1 MPMRFENPTSILL
14 HFSMTDKSNR
24 SPFSNPE
31 QKEHYYIT
39 RKALVDLHLSTG
51 CFPELSSDPQSAI
64 EQAEQQTKSIN
75 RRLKQKHG
83 NKAKLLLP
91 AQFQGMKLL
100 HAAAHLVIS
109 RLVRVR
115 NPGFLSQIENSAQ
128 KELEGNV
135 LEEYL
140 EKFISQFP
148 PPCVFTGK
156 QTHREYLASALNRQT
171 ALEESLLVWLQNQ
184 NPALDQ
190 FSFLLTDEGLREKTS
205 YQAVVRSLLESL
217 KALGPVGPDNIDPAE
232 LLTRPIRHAPNSVL
246 EQLRYIRM
254 HWGALLEGT
263 PLPGMLDDSID
274 LIQEEDTWLFF
285 EKTGRENHAKHSG
298 FIEKQAQA
306 PSFGDLE
313 NEPQNYSADSSWMPE
328 VVMLAKSTFV
338 WLDQLNRCYP
348 HPVNRLQDIPD
359 RELDILAE
367 RGFNALWLI
376 GLWER
381 SPASQKIKQLQGNP
395 EAKSS
400 AYALDSYTIAEEL
413 GGHEGYLNL
422 RHRAL
427 QRGIKLASD
436 MVPNHTGLDSTLVKD
451 KPEWFT
457 SVHEPPYPSYTY
469 NGPNLSND
477 PRFGIFIEDGYWNRS
492 DAAVT
497 FKRVDYQSGDTR
509 YIYHGN
515 DGTAMPWNDTAQLN
529 FLNAEVREA
538 VIQQILHV
546 ARMFP
551 VIRFDAAMVLVKKH
565 IQRLWYPLPGHTAGI
580 PSRSAFA
587 MSMEDFDKFIPEEF
601 WREVVDRIHSEA
613 PDTLLLAEA
622 FWMLEGYFVRTLGM
636 HRVYNSAFMHM
647 LKKEDNAAYR
657 YLIKNTL
664 EFDSG
669 ILKRYVNFMN
679 NPDEDT
685 AVEQFGNGDK
695 YFGVC
700 TMLATMPGLPMFGHG
715 QIEGFSEKYGM
726 EYARA
731 YLDEQPDHELI
742 KRHER
747 EIFPLLK
754 KRSLFAGVENFFL
767 YDVYTPEGKVN
778 ENVFCYTN
786 RRGDERTLVA
796 YNNAGEQTAGYVRT
810 SVGFKTAK
818 GIEQRSLC
826 DGLGL
831 GHDGNTY
838 VIFLDHVSNVEF
850 IREVSELREK
860 GMHLVL
866 GGYRYNVLLD
876 FREVRPTKLMPYD
889 RLCRHLDGSGRPCID
904 TAALEISLEPL
915 HEKLSLFCSQA
926 GLDQLF
932 DETIAKTE
940 QRKRFCK
947 TLTDFFDIFADEYG
961 VLTQQPLSLPEG
973 IVAKACEYFDRA
985 RKLAAMLQKPGVVQ
999 ELQKNLG
1006 IGDRQ
1011 KSVFSHIVLIYIILE
1026 ALEKILLTSNMLREG
1041 VVDDLLL
1048 AKPLTRVI
1056 QKNTRLKNTP
1066 AGHLVDFFY
1075 CLLKVKMP
1083 VASVKNPEKYLAESL
1098 GMLLEENSNKHA
1110 ETFLSIRKK
1119 HGKRWFS
1126 ASRFTLL
1133 ASWLVAATLL
1143 HSKPERKQNTVGKKE
1158 LTIWREALETIGDDA
1173 YISGYEVGAFLKTL
1187 PLTSHS

>member
-1 MPMRFENPTSILL
+1 
-14 HFSMTDKSNR
+14 MTDQTNHS
-24 SPFSNPE
+24 SASHPLE
-31 QKEHYYIT
+31 KEHFYIT
-39 RKALVDLHLSTG
+39 REALVDLDLFTG
-51 CFPELSSDPQSAI
+51 WIPALSSDHQSAI
-64 EQAEQQTKSIN
+64 EQAELQTNSIS

-83 NKAKLLLP
+83 DKAKSLLP

-100 HAAAHLVIS
+100 HAAAHLVIN
-109 RLVRVR
+109 RLVIEQ
-115 NPGFLSQIENSAQ
+115 NPGFLDQIENSAQ
-128 KELEGNV
+128 KELEANGFK
-135 LEEYL
+135 EYL
-140 EKFISQFP
+140 AKFTSLFP
-148 PPCVFTGK
+148 PPDVFTEK
-156 QTHREYLASALNRQT
+156 QTNREYLASAPNRQA
-171 ALEESLLVWLQNQ
+171 ALEESLFVWLQNQ

-190 FSFLLTDEGLREKTS
+190 FSFLLTDDHLQNEPSYRKIVETFLRSLREMGS
-205 YQAVVRSLLESL
+205 I
-217 KALGPVGPDNIDPAE
+217 GPGNIDPAE
-232 LLTRPIRHAPNSVL
+232 LLTRPIRHAPNSLL
-246 EQLRYIRM
+246 EQLRYIKT
-254 HWGALLEGT
+254 HWKELLDNT
-263 PLPGMLDDSID
+263 PFLEMLDNSISF
-274 LIQEEDTWLFF
+274 IQDEDAWLFC
-285 EKTGRENHAKHSG
+285 GG
-298 FIEKQAQA
+298 FIEKHAQA
-306 PSFGDLE
+306 PSFRDLE
-313 NEPQNYSADSSWMPE
+313 NEPENYSPDSSWMPG

-338 WLDQLNRCYP
+338 WLDQLSKTYRY
-348 HPVNRLQDIPD
+348 PVNRLQDIPD

-367 RGFNALWLI
+367 RGFTALWLI

-400 AYALDSYTIAEEL
+400 AYALEGYTIAEEL
-413 GGHEGYLNL
+413 GGYEGYLNL

-427 QRGIKLASD
+427 QRGIRLASD

-457 SVHEPPYPSYTY
+457 SAHEPPYPSYTY

-477 PRFGIFIEDGYWNRS
+477 SRFGIFIEDGYWDRS

-497 FKRVDYQSGDTR
+497 FKRVDYQNGDAR

-538 VIQQILHV
+538 VIQQILQV
-546 ARMFP
+546 AGMFP

-580 PSRSAFA
+580 PSRSSSA
-587 MSMEDFDKFIPEEF
+587 MSMEDFNKSVPEEF
-601 WREVVDRIHSEA
+601 WREVVDRIHAED

-647 LKKEDNAAYR
+647 LKKEDNAGYR

-664 EFDSG
+664 EFDRE

-685 AVEQFGNGDK
+685 AIEQFGKGDK

-700 TMLATMPGLPMFGHG
+700 AMMATMPGLPMFGHG

-731 YLDEQPDHELI
+731 YLDEHPDEELV

-754 KRSLFAGVENFFL
+754 IRALFAGAENFLL
-767 YDVYTPEGKVN
+767 YDVYTPEGSVT
-778 ENVFCYTN
+778 ENVFCYSN
-786 RRGDERTLVA
+786 RRGNERALVA
-796 YNNAGEQTAGYVRT
+796 YNNAWEQTMGHVST
-810 SVGFKTAK
+810 SVGFKTEQ

-831 GHDGNTY
+831 SHNNDTF
-838 VIFLDHVSNVEF
+838 VIFRDHVSRIEY
-850 IREVSELREK
+850 IRSVRELREQ
-860 GMHLVL
+860 GLHIIL
-866 GGYRYNVLLD
+866 GGYQYNVFLD
-876 FREVRPTKLMPYD
+876 FREVRASRLMPYD
-889 RLCRHLDGSGRPCID
+889 RLCRNLNGSGRPCID
-904 TAALEISLEPL
+904 TAALEMSLAPV
-915 HEKLSLFCSQA
+915 HDRVASFCSQA
-926 GLDQLF
+926 NLDLLL
-932 DETIAKTE
+932 DETISKTE
-940 QRKRFCK
+940 QQNRFCE
-947 TLTDFFDIFADEYG
+947 TLTGFFDVFTDEYG
-961 VLTQQPLSLPEG
+961 LLAEKPLPLPDG

-985 RKLAAMLQKPGVVQ
+985 RTLAATLQKPGAPP

-1011 KSVFSHIVLIYIILE
+1011 RSVFNHIVLIYIILE
-1026 ALEKILLTSNMLREG
+1026 TLEKILLTNDMLEEG

-1048 AKPLTRVI
+1048 AGPLTRVF
-1056 QKNTRLKNTP
+1056 QENTRLKNIP
-1066 AGHLVDFFY
+1066 AGHLVDLFC

-1083 VASVKNPEKYLAESL
+1083 VTSVKNPEKYLVENL
-1098 GMLLEENSNKHA
+1098 NLLLEEDGSPHVD
-1110 ETFLSIRKK
+1110 TFLLVRNMY
-1119 HGKRWFS
+1119 HKRWFS
-1126 ASRFTLL
+1126 SSRFTLL
-1133 ASWLVAATLL
+1133 TSWLFVATMLHGKTAKKQQTFAKKELSAWLDALEAVQNEAFIRGYETATLL
-1143 HSKPERKQNTVGKKE
+1143 K
-1158 LTIWREALETIGDDA
+1158 A
-1173 YISGYEVGAFLKTL
+1173 L
-1187 PLTSHS
+1187 PLFCHSRA